1 MSKEKLSREETA
13 KLEIGHTSIKRSY
26 AIALSAMFLAL
37 IFMYPLIQFTYE
49 FNTRKIHSMAELQPL
64 TIFPRI
70 GNVPMKKGLMEFNHN
85 LCDAIKSYENS
96 LEDTSALRALLL
108 PPAQKILLH
117 SFRTGN
123 EKVIVGRD
131 GWLFYA
137 SDFNYLANPGF
148 LRPERLRKRELSG
161 VQPDP
166 VKAILHFAEQLNE
179 RGIRLVLLPVPVK
192 PMLYGEKL
200 GGVSGI
206 LQNSS
211 FREFRQRLEEAGVA
225 VVDLAPEFAAM
236 RKSGGEPYL
245 KTDTHWTPEGM
256 NLAAHRAAEKL
267 ALPGAGA
274 PSAEKRIPQQ
284 ITALGD
290 IAAMLKLE
298 KPEQFFE
305 PETVTTIDWRCRP
318 DKNASILLLGDSF
331 TNMYDA
337 AAMNWGV
344 NAGFANHLAFYAGRP
359 VDVIA
364 RNDTG
369 AFATRELLANELKR
383 GRDRLK
389 GKKVVIWEFAIRE
402 LADGNW
408 KMLDMTLGKAP
419 EVRFLNV
426 NEPRTVT
433 AVVLAVS
440 VVPRPHA
447 APYKD
452 HVMTLHLG
460 DIDSGSDQAL
470 VYIDSMRDNVLQ
482 PAASL
487 RAGDTVRIELSPWSS
502 AEAQYGS
509 WNRSEINDETL
520 MLQEPCWG
528 KLAAHPAASGK

>member
-1 MSKEKLSREETA
+1 MSKEKLSREEIA
-13 KLEIGHTSIKRSY
+13 KLEIGHTSIKRTY
-26 AIALSAMFLAL
+26 AISLTALFLAL
-37 IFMYPLIQFTYE
+37 IFMYPLIQFVYE
-49 FNTRKIHSMAELQPL
+49 FKTRNIHSVAELQPL
-64 TIFPRI
+64 TIFPRL
-70 GNVPMKKGLMEFNHN
+70 GHASTKDGLVKFNHE
-85 LCDAIKSYENS
+85 LCDAIKNYEDT

-108 PPAQKILLH
+108 PPAQKLLLQ

-123 EKVIVGRD
+123 EKVIVGQD

-148 LRPERLRKRELSG
+148 LRPERLKKRMLSG

-166 VKAILHFAEQLNE
+166 VKAVLQFAGQLKE

-200 GGVSGI
+200 SGVSGL

-211 FREFRQRLEEAGVA
+211 FKEFKARVEKEGVE
-225 VVDLAPEFAAM
+225 VVDLAPEFIAM

-245 KTDTHWTPEGM
+245 RTDTHWTPEGM
-256 NLAAHRAAEKL
+256 ALAARLTAEKI
-267 ALPGAGA
+267 ALPKTGNG
-274 PSAEKRIPQQ
+274 PAEKPVSRQ

-298 KPEQFFE
+298 NAEHFFK
-305 PETVTTIDWRCRP
+305 PETVTAADPRFRP
-318 DKNASILLLGDSF
+318 DKNGQVLLLGDSF
-331 TNMYDA
+331 TNIFDVP
-337 AAMNWGV
+337 AMNWGSDS
-344 NAGFANHLAFYAGRP
+344 GFANHLASSLGQP

-364 RNDTG
+364 RNDAG
-369 AFATRELLANELKR
+369 AFATRELLDNELKR

-389 GKKVVIWEFAIRE
+389 GKKVVVWEFAIRE

-408 KMLDMTLGKAP
+408 KMLEMTLGKAP
-419 EVRFLNV
+419 ETKFLTV
-426 NEPRTVT
+426 DKPRTVT
-433 AVVLAVS
+433 ATVLALS
-440 VVPRPHA
+440 IIPRPHA

-460 DIDSGSDQAL
+460 DIDSGHEQAL
-470 VYIDSMRDNVLQ
+470 VFIESMRDNVLQ

-487 RAGDTVRIELSPWSS
+487 RTGDMVRIELSPWSA

-509 WNRSEINDETL
+509 WNRSEINDENL
-520 MLQEPCWG
+520 ALQEPCWG
-528 KLAAHPAASGK
+528 KLVQAASRK